1 MGLLDVLPWICGLVA
16 LVGAGVYGGSP
27 YPTGA
32 IVFYGLTLVL
42 FALGWFFDAVV
53 PVVCGYF
60 ASFTYYLV
68 VQLMHVPAD
77 LLDFKKYSMLVPAA
91 MGLWNLIGYKV
102 GVIFLANNPSKQRQG
117 GTAIR
122 TSGGSMADRNGVG
135 PIGEYSV
142 WPRLWIRPAL
152 PGVQV
157 CIVFAGH
164 HNALFFHGVWADA
177 WFSESDLPGNVGTRT

>member
-102 GVIFLANNPSKQRQG
+102 GQRFAHPEVQWLIAMVLGLSGNIASGLASGYAQHYPGYKYALYLL
-117 GTAIR
+117 GTTMLYFFTVFGLMRGSQKAICR
-122 TSGGSMADRNGVG
+122 ETSGQELDEQS
-135 PIGEYSV
+135 GEE
-142 WPRLWIRPAL
+142 L
-152 PGVQV
+152 
-157 CIVFAGH
+157 
-164 HNALFFHGVWADA
+164 D
-177 WFSESDLPGNVGTRT
+177 E